1 MTSSLPNLHLP
12 QLLKL
17 QPRLLPVGPPTQ
29 MFLTSSTPPPLHL
42 LLLLPSRHLHSL
54 LLRQIHPVPH
64 LVTAPCHRLL
74 TPLLPSRPLTLPS
87 PLLLRHVHLTLLPL
101 LHPPS
106 PQSLRAGLPTPPSM
120 ISLPLPCPPLVNLAR
135 RSPRTKEVRQL
146 RILKRRRWSTACGA
160 QLPPPT
166 LNRLKLPGLLSPR
179 LAETLMTCCCKE
191 LYMKIGLVDKMDS
204 RSHAYSG
211 FRFPKVA
218 YFMMCGRSFGQMN
231 HQYGD

>member
-1 MTSSLPNLHLP
+1 MTSSLPNPHLP
-12 QLLKL
+12 QLLRL
-17 QPRLLPVGPPTQ
+17 QPQLLPVGPPTQ

-42 LLLLPSRHLHSL
+42 LLPLPSRHLHSL

-74 TPLLPSRPLTLPS
+74 TSFLPFHPLTRPS

-106 PQSLRAGLPTPPSM
+106 PLGLRAGLPTPPSM
-120 ISLPLPCPPLVNLAR
+120 ISLPLPCPPLANLTR

-146 RILKRRRWSTACGA
+146 RISRRRRWSTACGA
-160 QLPPPT
+160 QLLPPP

-211 FRFPKVA
+211 FRFPKIA
-218 YFMMCGRSFGQMN
+218 CFMMMEEVLGK
-231 HQYGD
+231 

>member
-1 MTSSLPNLHLP
+1 MTSSPPNPHLPRLLRLQP
-12 QLLKL
+12 QLL
-17 QPRLLPVGPPTQ
+17 PVDPPTQ
-29 MFLTSSTPPPLHL
+29 MFLISSTPPPLHP
-42 LLLLPSRHLHSL
+42 LLLLPSRHLRSL
-54 LLRQIHPVPH
+54 LLRQIHPIPH
-64 LVTAPCHRLL
+64 LVTAPCHSLL
-74 TPLLPSRPLTLPS
+74 TPLLPFHPPTWPS

-106 PQSLRAGLPTPPSM
+106 PLSLRAGLPTPPSM
-120 ISLPLPCPPLVNLAR
+120 ISLPLPCPPLANLAR

-146 RILKRRRWSTACGA
+146 RILRRRRWSTACGA
-160 QLPPPT
+160 QLPPPP
-166 LNRLKLPGLLSPR
+166 LNRLKLPSLLSLR

-218 YFMMCGRSFGQMN
+218 CVVMCGRSFGPMN
-231 HQYGD
+231 NQYDN